1 MIELGLV
8 LLVQGTPAVAAIAAA
23 GGGFLDVLP
32 KDFPLTTAGVGTP
45 SWTYSIV
52 SDPVEY
58 ELTGPVSLG
67 STRIQI
73 DCYGA
78 TGADALRLAK
88 AIDAVLIGYRGTM
101 TDPDATKV
109 QGCFRTNKIDFF
121 DDDARNYR
129 RMLEYVFC
137 ADSS

>member
-1 MIELGLV
+1 VIEQGLA
-8 LLVQGTPAVAAIAAA
+8 LLVQGNAGVAAIAAA
-23 GGGFLDVLP
+23 GGGFLDTLP
-32 KDFPLTTAGVGTP
+32 KDFPLP
-45 SWTYSIV
+45 SWSYSIV
-52 SDPVEY
+52 SDPVDY
-58 ELTGPVSLG
+58 ELSGPVSLG

-78 TGADALRLAK
+78 TGADAIRLAK
-88 AIDAVLIGYRGTM
+88 AIDTVLNGYRGKM
-101 TDPDATKV
+101 TDPDTTNV

-121 DDDARNYR
+121 DDAARNYR

>member
-1 MIELGLV
+1 MIEQGIV
-8 LLVQGTPAVAAIAAA
+8 TLVQGTPAVAAIATV
-23 GGGFLDVLP
+23 GGGFLGTLP
-32 KDFPLTTAGVGTP
+32 KDAALP
-45 SWTYSIV
+45 SWTYIIV
-52 SDPVEY
+52 SDPVDY

-67 STRIQI
+67 STRVQI

-78 TGADALRLAK
+78 SGADAIRLAK
-88 AIDAVLIGYRGTM
+88 AIDTVLIGYRGTLP
-101 TDPDATKV
+101 DPDNTFV
-109 QGCFRTNKIDFF
+109 QGCFRTNKIDTF